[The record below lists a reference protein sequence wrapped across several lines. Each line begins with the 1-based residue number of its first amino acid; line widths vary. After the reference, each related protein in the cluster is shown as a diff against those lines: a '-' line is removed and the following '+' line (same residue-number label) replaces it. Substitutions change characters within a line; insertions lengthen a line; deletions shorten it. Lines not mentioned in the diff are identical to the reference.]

1 MTASASPPPLPAPL
15 TVSSG
20 RQDPVA
26 VERILR
32 ALPDWFGIEEA
43 ILEYTRDAARMPT
56 YLARWDSHV
65 VGIALVRRHFP
76 ESAEIHLIAVDPV
89 WHRRGVGRAMLAAA
103 EQDLAADGVV
113 LLQTKTVGPSY
124 LDEAYAL
131 TREFYRAV
139 GYLPLEELPQGTD
152 DPCPFLIQVK
162 TLR

>member
-1 MTASASPPPLPAPL
+1 MTASTLPPPL

-20 RQDPVA
+20 RRDPVA

-56 YLARWDSHV
+56 YLARWDGQV
-65 VGIALVRRHFP
+65 VGTALVRRHFP
-76 ESAEIHLIAVDPV
+76 ESAEIHLIAVDPA
-89 WHRRGVGRAMLAAA
+89 WHRRGVGRALLAAA

-113 LLQTKTVGPSY
+113 LLQVKTVGPSHH
-124 LDEAYAL
+124 DTAYAR

-139 GYLPLEELPQGTD
+139 GYLPLEELPQGPD

-162 TLR
+162 ALR